1 MNMLIDLL
9 TAYFAERK
17 IPVPQSPAQAGAIRY
32 IDAGWVDSVGILE
45 FVSYLEEKTAVR
57 FSDEDLVSEEFQTLE
72 GVAGILQR
80 RMLQAST
87 NERR

>member
-1 MNMLIDLL
+1 MNMPIDLL
-9 TAYFAERK
+9 IAYFSEKK

-57 FSDEDLVSEEFQTLE
+57 FSDEDLTSDEFQTLE
-72 GVAGILQR
+72 GVASILQR
-80 RMLQAST
+80 RMAGTLAD
-87 NERR
+87 ERR